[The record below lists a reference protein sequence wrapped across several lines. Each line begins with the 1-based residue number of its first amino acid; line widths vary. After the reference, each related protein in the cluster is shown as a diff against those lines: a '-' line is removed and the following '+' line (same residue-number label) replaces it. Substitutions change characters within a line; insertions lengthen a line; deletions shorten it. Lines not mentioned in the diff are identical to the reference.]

1 MSITIFDLHA
11 DIFKVLANPKR
22 LEIIHLIRDRE
33 LTVGELEEMLDM
45 RQANLSQH
53 LMILRENN
61 LVQTRREGTYIY
73 YSLTDSKILKASDL
87 VREVLQN
94 KFKGAKHITGLVD
107 NDMKLEDYLKEYKD
121 PVCGM
126 MVSAKTA
133 ADNTKLGTKD
143 YFFCARGCK
152 EKFVREPKKYLTTS
166 VIPSKPEKSLKKPKE
181 RDFSTRHSIKSVHLG
196 RASTRRVEITKQ
208 EEANFG

>member
-1 MSITIFDLHA
+1 MLTIFDLHA

-22 LEIIHLIRDRE
+22 LEIIHLIRGRE

-53 LMILRENN
+53 LMVLRENH
-61 LVQTRREGTYIY
+61 LVETRREGTHIY

-87 VREVLQN
+87 IREVLQD
-94 KFKGAKHITGLVD
+94 KFKGANHVD
-107 NDMKLEDYLKEYKD
+107 GMLDGDMKLEDYLKEYKD

-133 ADNTKLGTKD
+133 ADSVNFKNKN
-143 YFFCARGCK
+143 YYFCARGCK
-152 EKFVREPKKYLTTS
+152 LRFAGNPEQYIKLGEKV
-166 VIPSKPEKSLKKPKE
+166 
-181 RDFSTRHSIKSVHLG
+181 G
-196 RASTRRVEITKQ
+196 
-208 EEANFG
+208 

>member
-22 LEIIHLIRDRE
+22 LEIIHLIRERE

-53 LMILRENN
+53 LMVLRDNH
-61 LVQTRREGTYIY
+61 LVKTRREGTHIY
-73 YSLTDSKILKASDL
+73 YSLTNSKILKASDL
-87 VREVLQN
+87 IREVLQD
-94 KFKGAKHITGLVD
+94 KFKGAKHITGLLG
-107 NDMKLEDYLKEYKD
+107 NDMKMEDYLKEYKD

-133 ADNTKLGTKD
+133 ADSTKFEKNS

-152 EKFVREPKKYLTTS
+152 ERFIKRPNEYLTPS
-166 VIPSKPEKSLKKPKE
+166 VIPSEAEGSLKKLRE
-181 RDFSTRHSIKSVHLG
+181 RDFSTLHSIKSVEMTNQKG
-196 RASTRRVEITKQ
+196 
-208 EEANFG
+208 ANFG

>member
-1 MSITIFDLHA
+1 MQLTIFDLHA
-11 DIFKVLANPKR
+11 DIFKILANPKR

-33 LTVGELEEMLDM
+33 LTVSELEEMLDM
-45 RQANLSQH
+45 RQANISQH
-53 LMILRENN
+53 LMVLRDNH
-61 LVQTRREGTYIY
+61 LVKTRREGTHIF

-94 KFKGAKHITGLVD
+94 KFKGAKHVTGLIGD
-107 NDMKLEDYLKEYKD
+107 DMNLEDYLREYKD

-133 ADNTKLGTKD
+133 ADSAKVSGKN

-152 EKFVREPKKYLTTS
+152 ERFIKEPAKYL
-166 VIPSKPEKSLKKPKE
+166 KPVMS
-181 RDFSTRHSIKSVHLG
+181 S
-196 RASTRRVEITKQ
+196 
-208 EEANFG
+208 

>member
-1 MSITIFDLHA
+1 MITIFDLHA
-11 DIFKVLANPKR
+11 DVFKVLANPKR

-33 LTVGELEEMLDM
+33 LPVGELEEMLDM
-45 RQANLSQH
+45 RQANISQH

-61 LVQTRREGTYIY
+61 LVKTRREGTKIY

-87 VREVLQN
+87 VREVLQARL
-94 KFKGAKHITGLVD
+94 KGSKHITGLID
-107 NDMKLEDYLKEYKD
+107 GDMKLEDYLKEYRD

-133 ADNTKLGTKD
+133 ADNAKVDGKD

-152 EKFVREPKKYLTTS
+152 EKFVKN
-166 VIPSKPEKSLKKPKE
+166 PELFLKGQ
-181 RDFSTRHSIKSVHLG
+181 SIG
-196 RASTRRVEITKQ
+196 
-208 EEANFG
+208 

>member
-1 MSITIFDLHA
+1 MLTIFDLHA
-11 DIFKVLANPKR
+11 DVFKVLANPKR
-22 LEIIHLIRDRE
+22 LEIIHLIRNRE
-33 LTVGELEEMLDM
+33 LTVSELEEMLDM

-53 LMILRENN
+53 LMVLRENN
-61 LVQTRREGTYIY
+61 LVINRREGTHIY

-87 VREVLQN
+87 IREVLQN
-94 KFKGAKHITGLVD
+94 KFKGAKHITGLID

-133 ADNTKLGTKD
+133 ADVAKVDNKQ

-152 EKFVREPKKYLTTS
+152 EKFAGN
-166 VIPSKPEKSLKKPKE
+166 PEQYIRK
-181 RDFSTRHSIKSVHLG
+181 LG
-196 RASTRRVEITKQ
+196 VEV
-208 EEANFG
+208 G

>member
-22 LEIIHLIRDRE
+22 LEIVHLIRERE

-45 RQANLSQH
+45 RQSNLSQH
-53 LMILRENN
+53 LMVLRENN
-61 LVQTRREGTYIY
+61 LVKTRREGTRIY
-73 YSLTDSKILKASDL
+73 YSLTNSKILKASDL
-87 VREVLQN
+87 IREVLQEQ
-94 KFKGAKHITGLVD
+94 FKGAKHIKGLVD
-107 NDMKLEDYLKEYKD
+107 NDMKLEDYLREYKD

-133 ADNTKLGTKD
+133 ADNTKLGKNS

-152 EKFVREPKKYLTTS
+152 EKFTKNPQGYLKE
-166 VIPSKPEKSLKKPKE
+166 VSL
-181 RDFSTRHSIKSVHLG
+181 G
-196 RASTRRVEITKQ
+196 
-208 EEANFG
+208 

>member
-11 DIFKVLANPKR
+11 DVFKVLANPKR
-22 LEIIHLIRDRE
+22 LEIVHLIREKE

-45 RQANLSQH
+45 RQANISQH
-53 LMILRENN
+53 LMVLRENN
-61 LVQTRREGTYIY
+61 LVKTRREGTYIY

-87 VREVLQN
+87 IREVLQN
-94 KFKGAKHITGLVD
+94 KFKGAKHITGLID
-107 NDMKLEDYLKEYKD
+107 DDMKLEDYLKEYKD

-133 ADNTKLGTKD
+133 ADNCKHGGED

-152 EKFVREPKKYLTTS
+152 EKFVKDPNTYLSVSNVILRHEGSQDSSQTQNDNNREM
-166 VIPSKPEKSLKKPKE
+166 IRQKE
-181 RDFSTRHSIKSVHLG
+181 ASIG
-196 RASTRRVEITKQ
+196 
-208 EEANFG
+208 

>member
-1 MSITIFDLHA
+1 MTLTIFDLHA
-11 DIFKVLANPKR
+11 DVFKVLANPKR

-53 LMILRENN
+53 LMVLRENN
-61 LVQTRREGTYIY
+61 LVKTRRDGTHIY

-87 VREVLQN
+87 IREVLQS
-94 KFKGAKHITGLVD
+94 KFKGAKNIAGLID
-107 NDMKLEDYLKEYKD
+107 DEMKMEDYLREYKD

-133 ADNTKLGTKD
+133 ADSSTFSKNN

-152 EKFVREPKKYLTTS
+152 EKFVKNPKDYLGGTS
-166 VIPSKPEKSLKKPKE
+166 
-181 RDFSTRHSIKSVHLG
+181 LG
-196 RASTRRVEITKQ
+196 
-208 EEANFG
+208 

>member
-53 LMILRENN
+53 LMVLRENN
-61 LVQTRREGTYIY
+61 LVETRREGTYIY

-87 VREVLQN
+87 IREVLQN

-133 ADNTKLGTKD
+133 ADNTKLGAKD

-152 EKFVREPKKYLTTS
+152 ERFINNPKEYLG
-166 VIPSKPEKSLKKPKE
+166 EKSL
-181 RDFSTRHSIKSVHLG
+181 G
-196 RASTRRVEITKQ
+196 
-208 EEANFG
+208 

>member
-1 MSITIFDLHA
+1 MNITIFDLHA

-33 LTVGELEEMLDM
+33 LTVGELEEMLDI

-53 LMILRENN
+53 LMVLRDNH
-61 LVQTRREGTYIY
+61 LVRTRRDGTKIY
-73 YSLTDSKILKASDL
+73 YSLTNSKILKASDL
-87 VREVLQN
+87 VREVLQD

-107 NDMKLEDYLKEYKD
+107 DEINLEDYLKEYKD

-133 ADNTKLGTKD
+133 ADNAKIGQNN

-152 EKFVREPKKYLTTS
+152 ERFVNEPKKYIDSRSGPGMT
-166 VIPSKPEKSLKKPKE
+166 EKGASL
-181 RDFSTRHSIKSVHLG
+181 G
-196 RASTRRVEITKQ
+196 
-208 EEANFG
+208 